1 MGAWGFDPWD
11 SDEAADWFGEFMKHV
26 DIDFIIQTVEEVEN
40 NEYDYERI
48 RAVSYIVEMLGKS
61 YIWPVDYYEDLDK
74 MVEKLINLLTLMIEP
89 DSDFLDMWG
98 NDPEIIIA
106 VQKQIDVLK
115 KDSKENKCYFPCCLR
130 RFLKRSCLFYLFFV

>member
-40 NEYDYERI
+40 NEYDYDRI

-61 YIWPVDYYEDLDK
+61 YIWPVDYYENLDK

-98 NDPEIIIA
+98 NNPEIKIA
-106 VQKQIDVLK
+106 VQKQIDALK
-115 KDSKENKCYFPCCLR
+115 KRQQGK
-130 RFLKRSCLFYLFFV
+130 